1 MIWMKA
7 WSSKLGRLEDA
18 KTQMTLT
25 LGKKIQRKRMKS
37 KRKHQSLTQPLKGWG
52 KEDTEG
58 ENMG

>member
-1 MIWMKA
+1 MEDKKTRRL
-7 WSSKLGRLEDA
+7 SKTL
-18 KTQMTLT
+18 TQMTLT

-52 KEDTEG
+52 KKDTEG